1 MWNACEVTPARL
13 RVEHHEEP
21 GVMRL
26 VTCGPLVFVDERE
39 DGGGVS
45 FTSGFPLLAGEG
57 NLLV

>member
-1 MWNACEVTPARL
+1 
-13 RVEHHEEP
+13 
-21 GVMRL
+21 MRL

-57 NLLV
+57 ILLV